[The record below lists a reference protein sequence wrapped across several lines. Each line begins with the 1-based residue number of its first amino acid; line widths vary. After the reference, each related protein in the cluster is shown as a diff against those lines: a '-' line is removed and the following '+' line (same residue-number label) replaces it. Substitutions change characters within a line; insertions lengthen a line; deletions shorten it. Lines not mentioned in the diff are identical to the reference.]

1 MLFGLRVEVSE
12 VLCLIKGSADKHEGS
27 ITASQ
32 TNFIKTWRQVHFIL
46 KDYLTCRV
54 FSSGDDA
61 KMGAGATP
69 MTESEDDPK
78 MLKTKGDTVSLP
90 KHSYWFD
97 FWAFVVFDIAFFL
110 FMYYIVP

>member
-1 MLFGLRVEVSE
+1 MLFGLGFKVSE
-12 VLCLIKGSADKHEGS
+12 VLYLIKDSADKQKGS

-32 TNFIKTWRQVHFIL
+32 TDMIKNLTPGVFYFEN
-46 KDYLTCRV
+46 YLTRRV
-54 FSSGDDA
+54 FSSGDA

-69 MTESEDDPK
+69 VTESEDDLR